1 MAIDQLPSVMILEVS
16 SPDQLEVAIFT
27 EYEMVAT
34 FHVQDRGR
42 TSNADI
48 NKQQLF
54 VLPSETNDSQGRC
67 LLV

>member
-27 EYEMVAT
+27 EYEMVVT

-42 TSNADI
+42 TSNEDI
-48 NKQQLF
+48 NKQQLL